1 MHCSFTL
8 NEWKEQACRQQ
19 MDDWLACTSFRV
31 WAELLVV
38 GCCDEQN
45 WLFCKNT
52 SPCGEYKRGA
62 DSGPLQ

>member
-1 MHCSFTL
+1 
-8 NEWKEQACRQQ
+8 